1 VSRRL
6 VVVLVRVLVALLLVV
21 LAPTTTH
28 DASSAAGAR
37 VRATIT
43 FNKNPHNSHR
53 STIVWKVERR
63 GDKGI
68 WKTVERASWRAG
80 SGFEG
85 AAATNEC
92 AKGRGWLPNGTYSFI
107 QYDAYSGQLI
117 KGRVFYLGNKAC
129 RNGTRRTEL
138 FIHTESGRH
147 NKQCRDR
154 KGDQLCRWEYPKI
167 NDYKS
172 FGCIKMSP
180 ADLKALVGR
189 FHDYFRARVR
199 YNTGKVRV
207 RVIS

>member
-1 VSRRL
+1 MVRRL
-6 VVVLVRVLVALLLVV
+6 VLTLAALLLVV

-28 DASSAAGAR
+28 DASYAAGTR
-37 VRATIT
+37 VRAIIT
-43 FNKNPHNSHR
+43 LHKNAENLHR
-53 STIVWKVERR
+53 GTIVWKVERR
-63 GDKGI
+63 RADGS
-68 WKTVERASWRAG
+68 WHTVERTSWRAG

-107 QYDAYSGQLI
+107 QYDDYWGQLI

-129 RNGTRRTEL
+129 RNGTLRTEL
-138 FIHTESGRH
+138 FIHTETGRH

-154 KGDQLCRWEYPKI
+154 KGDQRCRWEYPKI

-172 FGCIKMSP
+172 SGCIKLSP
-180 ADLKALVGR
+180 ADLKALVAR
-189 FHDYFRARVR
+189 YHDYFRAGVR
-199 YNTGKVRV
+199 YRTAKVKV